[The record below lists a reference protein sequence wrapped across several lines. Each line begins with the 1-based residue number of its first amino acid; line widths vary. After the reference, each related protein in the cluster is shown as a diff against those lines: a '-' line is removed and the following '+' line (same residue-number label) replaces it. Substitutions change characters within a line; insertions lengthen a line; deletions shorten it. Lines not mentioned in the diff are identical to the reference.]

1 MVGNTLEKQS
11 LPDYRIMDQIMN
23 LSLKLTWVIDILLEK
38 LTLKIED
45 WIWKTHSVCYAC
57 GVGDFMQNLSSF
69 LKKISVVGQSH
80 GEVS

>member
-45 WIWKTHSVCYAC
+45 
-57 GVGDFMQNLSSF
+57 
-69 LKKISVVGQSH
+69 
-80 GEVS
+80 